1 MTSLR
6 FKNFLVTDEFI
17 IIDARR
23 GELGFKTIL
32 PLSKTEQKLFVQLT
46 SFYLVKLEIQF
57 LVDKSLFLLMSTIH
71 VFGLL
76 LADYSLYW
84 FLSTIRFYGSQ
95 EKGMEQE
102 SE

>member
-17 IIDARR
+17 RIDAKR
-23 GELGFKTIL
+23 GELGFKTVL
-32 PLSKTEQKLFVQLT
+32 PLSKTEQNLFVQLT
-46 SFYLVKLEIQF
+46 SFHLVKLEIQF
-57 LVDKSLFLLMSTIH
+57 LIDKSLFLLMSTIH

-84 FLSTIRFYGSQ
+84 FLSIIHFHGSQ
-95 EKGMEQE
+95 EKGIEKE
-102 SE
+102 CE